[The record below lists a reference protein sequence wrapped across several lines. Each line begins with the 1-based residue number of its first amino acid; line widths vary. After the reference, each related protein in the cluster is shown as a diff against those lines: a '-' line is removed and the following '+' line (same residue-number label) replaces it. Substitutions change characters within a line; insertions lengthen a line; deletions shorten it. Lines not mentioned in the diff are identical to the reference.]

1 MGKKN
6 PELYLPK
13 DGEVLT
19 LRTCDCDLLLEVDF
33 TDDQDKT
40 RSLEWAP
47 IPYDWCPCQKGR
59 SGHTGREHHVKMK
72 AEAALDEANVIRYAE
87 FLQKLKPATQF
98 IVITHRQG
106 TMARVDHLFGATM
119 QQRGATSFFSV
130 DLNKAKELIE
140 ENE

>member
-59 SGHTGREHHVKMK
+59 SGHTGREHHVKLK
-72 AEAALDEANVIRYAE
+72 AEIRVLHPRAEERQRLPRTREARREA
-87 FLQKLKPATQF
+87 
-98 IVITHRQG
+98 
-106 TMARVDHLFGATM
+106 
-119 QQRGATSFFSV
+119 
-130 DLNKAKELIE
+130 
-140 ENE
+140 